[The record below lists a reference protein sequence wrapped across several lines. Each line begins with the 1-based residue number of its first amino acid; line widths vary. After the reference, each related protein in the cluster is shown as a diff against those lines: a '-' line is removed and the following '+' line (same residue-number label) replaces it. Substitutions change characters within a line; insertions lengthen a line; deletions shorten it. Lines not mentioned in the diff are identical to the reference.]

1 MLMNASTMCRRT
13 PPGSLALRGV
23 LTLMQQQDLRA
34 GQDAAMAALNTLMAV
49 IAGLIFGNLV
59 VSARRNL

>member
-1 MLMNASTMCRRT
+1 MSI
-13 PPGSLALRGV
+13 PALVV
-23 LTLMQQQDLRA
+23 LTVLP
-34 GQDAAMAALNTLMAV
+34 LMAV